1 MIETHT
7 TPPTLKAYLVDT
19 GDDEG
24 AQIYFASTPGRAKA
38 RAAGEDGIE
47 FVEVGS
53 CKRMP
58 QFDQYAATGIPAK
71 AYIQNGWWL
80 ECWGCHLRCSEEM
93 DEDVEDDDGNPI
105 ACDGPIYRGHNGI
118 WCSTQ
123 CQQRYD
129 ERKAEE
135 KRLNDAD
142 IAATL
147 AKWPLAKI
155 AMPSVRG
162 DGKRCVYFKFGG
174 TQDAQWVI
182 GETVVHIAQIDFAA
196 WDEFK
201 QKNQELLHGT
211 TES

>member
-1 MIETHT
+1 M
-7 TPPTLKAYLVDT
+7 PDLKAYLVDT

-24 AQIYFASTPGRAKA
+24 AQIYFGSSPGRAKA
-38 RAAGEDGIE
+38 RAAGENGID

-58 QFDQYAATGIPAK
+58 QFDQYAETGIPAK
-71 AYIQNGWWL
+71 AYIDNGWWL
-80 ECWGCHLRCSEEM
+80 ECWGCNLRCSEEM
-93 DEDVEDDDGNPI
+93 DEDVEDDDGNSI
-105 ACDGPIYRGHNGI
+105 SCDGPIYRGRNGI

-147 AKWPLAKI
+147 AKWPLAEHVQCFI
-155 AMPSVRG
+155 RG
-162 DGKRCVYFKFGG
+162 DGKRCVAFRFGG
-174 TQDAQWVI
+174 EQEAHWKV
-182 GETVVHIAQIDFAA
+182 GEGSVHISGFDVSAWEKFNDSSIAA
-196 WDEFK
+196 KK
-201 QKNQELLHGT
+201 QAVEVANA
-211 TES
+211 

>member
-1 MIETHT
+1 MSETHT
-7 TPPTLKAYLVDT
+7 APPTLKAYLVDT

-38 RAAGEDGIE
+38 QAAGEDGIK

-58 QFDQYAATGIPAK
+58 QFDQYAETGIPAK
-71 AYIQNGWWL
+71 AYIENGWWF
-80 ECWGCHLRCSEEM
+80 ECWGCSLRCSEEM
-93 DEDVEDDDGNPI
+93 DEDVEDDEGNPI
-105 ACDGPIYRGHNGI
+105 ACDGPIYRGNAV

-147 AKWPLAKI
+147 AKWPI
-155 AMPSVRG
+155 AEDVRCFIRG
-162 DGKRCVYFKFGG
+162 DHARCVAFRFGAAREAHWKVG
-174 TQDAQWVI
+174 EAIVHVAGLDAS
-182 GETVVHIAQIDFAA
+182 A
-196 WDEFK
+196 WHEFVK
-201 QKNQELLHGT
+201 RNEEILHAT
-211 TES
+211 TN